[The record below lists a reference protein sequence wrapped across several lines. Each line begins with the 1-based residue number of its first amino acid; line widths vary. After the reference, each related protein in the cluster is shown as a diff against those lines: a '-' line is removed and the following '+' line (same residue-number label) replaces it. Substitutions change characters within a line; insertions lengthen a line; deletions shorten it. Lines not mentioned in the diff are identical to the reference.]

1 MPASGFWGAETEP
14 LVLSPSGLVEG
25 LPRGCKISGLW
36 HNMKQSNHAATR
48 EASHKAIRAQR
59 TDASGLLEEETRNP
73 VGGPPRDWLAML
85 PVRHHHIFL
94 RGTSRVKNRYA
105 LDEKSAPDRY
115 FIAALLKSLAA
126 SREASREAVRL

>member
-36 HNMKQSNHAATR
+36 HNMKQSNHAATQ
-48 EASHKAIRAQR
+48 EASHKATRAQR

-73 VGGPPRDWLAML
+73 MGGPPRDWLAML

-94 RGTSRVKNRYA
+94 RGTSR
-105 LDEKSAPDRY
+105 EKTDTCWMKK
-115 FIAALLKSLAA
+115 ALLVVILLPLFLKA
-126 SREASREAVRL
+126 